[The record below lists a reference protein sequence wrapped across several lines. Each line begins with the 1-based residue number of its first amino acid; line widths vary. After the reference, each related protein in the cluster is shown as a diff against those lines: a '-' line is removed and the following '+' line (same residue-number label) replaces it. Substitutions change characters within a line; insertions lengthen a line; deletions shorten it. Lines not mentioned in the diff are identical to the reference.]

1 MRHCLDDYL
10 DEYKVVSVIDGQNYI
25 AVGEDEKRIV
35 TVSLLNF
42 HWYFAKQGKKGWF
55 IIYNG
60 GKYWWGRAY
69 LPVLYHTYI
78 QGNSKIMVSAWY
90 DVERSVRR
98 NLNAIDWNDEKELLT
113 KF

>member
-42 HWYFAKQGKKGWF
+42 HWYFAKQGKKG
-55 IIYNG
+55 
-60 GKYWWGRAY
+60 
-69 LPVLYHTYI
+69 
-78 QGNSKIMVSAWY
+78 
-90 DVERSVRR
+90 
-98 NLNAIDWNDEKELLT
+98 
-113 KF
+113 